1 MLRCNH
7 AQHVFRFWCC
17 EVSFLLLK
25 FLCWW
30 IKMHMTFFFSF
41 FKFALWAAVPCL
53 TCSKEVSAKVESIVS
68 YAVAIGPAPGKV
80 SKESKCLKFSNF
92 CRISTN
98 SFIPTSACKYCI
110 FFLSSR
116 SNEGGGFAADH
127 FCEFQIKSAGTKP
140 RWQVI
145 VLPILKQPKPGPLSL
160 VGHNIFFDITAVIS
174 YTRPSTTFF
183 HIRK

>member
-174 YTRPSTTFF
+174 YTRPSTTFL
-183 HIRK
+183 HI